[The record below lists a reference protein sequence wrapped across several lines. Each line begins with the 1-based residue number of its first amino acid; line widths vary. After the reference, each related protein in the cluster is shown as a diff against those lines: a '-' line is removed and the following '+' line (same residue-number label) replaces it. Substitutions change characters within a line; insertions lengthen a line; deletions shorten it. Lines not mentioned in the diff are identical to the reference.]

1 MTDPGGEEEVTTAE
15 RSKEN
20 WRRDG
25 YVSGWMMHL
34 KSECQWVQ
42 KESGVN
48 WKRVHMRKIGV
59 AGGRGGGFL

>member
-25 YVSGWMMHL
+25 DISGWMMQL
-34 KSECQWVQ
+34 ESECQWVQ
-42 KESGVN
+42 KKSGVN
-48 WKRVHMRKIGV
+48 WERVHMRKIGV
-59 AGGRGGGFL
+59 AGGRGGAFL